1 MRTVGINV
9 YKFDELEKDIQEKL
23 IEVQEQD
30 DYQFYLDYE
39 LDCDMNDIAQ
49 HLLEESFKGAEYKR
63 VYYDLSFSQG
73 SGAMIEFDIDLKD
86 INSKYKMLSKKEITR
101 LENIRFNTEVR
112 VYHNDNLYYHENTFD
127 VDYEDCTFYNDNME
141 DIGRTIDEMIKR
153 FGEDIYSMNR
163 ELTKKGYALFDAFPN
178 RDMAIFNLRENEYFK
193 DGTIYNC
200 GFAEVQDGRTVMNEE
215 EIKDLIYKVEQETEN
230 ELDEDYE
237 SDYKEDLTEQDF
249 NMLSEFLKR
258 FIHKLNL
265 TINDEMRLKREVD

>member
-1 MRTVGINV
+1 MRTVEINV
-9 YKFDELEKDIQEKL
+9 YKFDELEKDVQEKL

-49 HLLEESFKGAEYKR
+49 HLLEESFKGAEYKH

-127 VDYEDCTFYNDNME
+127 VDYDDCTFYDDNME
-141 DIGRTIDEMIKR
+141 DIERTINEMIKR
-153 FGEDIYSMNR
+153 FREDIYSMNR

-200 GFAEVQDGRTVMNEE
+200 GFTEVQDGRTVMNEE
-215 EIKDLIYKVEQETEN
+215 EIKDLIYKVEQETES

-249 NMLSEFLKR
+249 NMLSGFLKR

>member
-9 YKFDELEKDIQEKL
+9 YKFDELEKDIQERL

-49 HLLEESFKGAEYKR
+49 NLLEESFKGAEYR
-63 VYYDLSFSQG
+63 HVYYDLSFSQG

-178 RDMAIFNLRENEYFK
+178 RDMAILNLRKNEYFK
-193 DGTIYNC
+193 DGTIY
-200 GFAEVQDGRTVMNEE
+200 
-215 EIKDLIYKVEQETEN
+215 DL
-230 ELDEDYE
+230 
-237 SDYKEDLTEQDF
+237 S
-249 NMLSEFLKR
+249 
-258 FIHKLNL
+258 
-265 TINDEMRLKREVD
+265 

>member
-1 MRTVGINV
+1 MRTVEINV
-9 YKFDELEKDIQEKL
+9 YKFDELEKDVQEKL

-49 HLLEESFKGAEYKR
+49 HLLEESFKGAEYKH

-193 DGTIYNC
+193 DGTIY
-200 GFAEVQDGRTVMNEE
+200 
-215 EIKDLIYKVEQETEN
+215 DL
-230 ELDEDYE
+230 
-237 SDYKEDLTEQDF
+237 S
-249 NMLSEFLKR
+249 
-258 FIHKLNL
+258 
-265 TINDEMRLKREVD
+265 